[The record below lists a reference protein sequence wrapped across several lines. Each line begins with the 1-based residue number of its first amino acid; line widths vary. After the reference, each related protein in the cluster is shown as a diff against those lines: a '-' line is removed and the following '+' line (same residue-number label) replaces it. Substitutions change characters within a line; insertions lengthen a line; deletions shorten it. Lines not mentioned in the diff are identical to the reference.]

1 MYEYNVTYFIC
12 FRDLKTDN
20 VLLDVSEGDDVC
32 PALAIT
38 DFGCCLA
45 DKDNGLNLPY
55 KTVDTDRG
63 GNIALMAP
71 EVKLVLISKY
81 KTIISMVNLLLG
93 RQCSTR
99 YVWIYKL
106 FKSRRLGSWSNGV

>member
-1 MYEYNVTYFIC
+1 MTKLVS

-20 VLLDVSEGDDVC
+20 VLLDVSEGDDIC

-38 DFGCCLA
+38 DFGSCLA

-55 KTVDTDRG
+55 KTIDTDRG
-63 GNIALMAP
+63 GNVALMAP

-81 KTIISMVNLLLG
+81 KTN
-93 RQCSTR
+93 
-99 YVWIYKL
+99 
-106 FKSRRLGSWSNGV
+106 

>member
-1 MYEYNVTYFIC
+1 M
-12 FRDLKTDN
+12 
-20 VLLDVSEGDDVC
+20 C

-55 KTVDTDRG
+55 KTADTDRG

-71 EVKLVLISKY
+71 EV
-81 KTIISMVNLLLG
+81 
-93 RQCSTR
+93 
-99 YVWIYKL
+99 
-106 FKSRRLGSWSNGV
+106 

>member
-1 MYEYNVTYFIC
+1 MWHIGINYNNTFVSKLKCLIVF

-20 VLLDVSEGDDVC
+20 VLLDVSEGNDVC

-71 EVKLVLISKY
+71 EV
-81 KTIISMVNLLLG
+81 
-93 RQCSTR
+93 
-99 YVWIYKL
+99 
-106 FKSRRLGSWSNGV
+106 

>member
-1 MYEYNVTYFIC
+1 MYY

-20 VLLDVSEGDDVC
+20 ILLDVSEGNDVC

-55 KTVDTDRG
+55 KTADTDRG

-71 EVKLVLISKY
+71 EV
-81 KTIISMVNLLLG
+81 
-93 RQCSTR
+93 
-99 YVWIYKL
+99 
-106 FKSRRLGSWSNGV
+106 